1 MIRHRRALGLVA
13 ATAAAALVLG
23 ACGSNNATTPS
34 SSAAAGGGASSD
46 TGTSAAAGGSETS
59 ASSETSA
66 GSGAGSASDSGS
78 ASSSESGS
86 GSASSSES
94 GSGSESSSSSES
106 GSSSAGSGSDTASA
120 TGSSA
125 SSGGGGAA
133 VPDEGDWC
141 KALKDAYGDV
151 SGKTVQ
157 LYTSIVT
164 PEDQPY
170 KDAFKTW
177 EQCTGAKVNYTG
189 DKAFEAQITVK
200 VQASNPPDIALFPQ
214 PGLLKQ
220 VVESSGAVKPA
231 PALAAKNVDT
241 YYGKD
246 WKALGTV
253 NDQFY
258 GVPNSANVKSFVWYS
273 PKYFKEAGYTVP
285 TTWDELMALS
295 DKIAASG
302 KKPWCAGIASG
313 DATGWTVT
321 DWLEDFMLRG
331 AGPDVYNQWINH
343 DVKFADKPVADAL
356 AKVGGILKNPKY
368 VNGGY
373 GDVSTIAT
381 TTFQDGGLPI
391 LKGNCF
397 LHRQASFYAANWPK
411 GTKVSPDGDAYAFY
425 LPAFDD
431 KFGKPVLGGGEFAAS
446 FADRPEVQSF
456 QTFLTY
462 PVYSNTRAKLGN
474 FISANKGLDPKNVD
488 TEINKLSLKLLTD
501 PQTVFRFDASDLMPG
516 AVGADAEWKQLT
528 SWITGQDDQTTLAN
542 IDAAWPAS

>member
-23 ACGSNNATTPS
+23 ACGSNNASTPGT
-34 SSAAAGGGASSD
+34 SASAGGGASSD
-46 TGTSAAAGGSETS
+46 TGASGAGGGSGTSSGSETS
-59 ASSETSA
+59 SSA
-66 GSGAGSASDSGS
+66 
-78 ASSSESGS
+78 ESG
-86 GSASSSES
+86 GASAS
-94 GSGSESSSSSES
+94 GSGSESASSSET
-106 GSSSAGSGSDTASA
+106 GSGSASGSESSPGSEAASGSTATS
-120 TGSSA
+120 
-125 SSGGGGAA
+125 GGGAA
-133 VPDEGDWC
+133 TSGGGAANVPAEGDWC
-141 KALKDAYGDV
+141 KALKDTYGDV
-151 SGKTVQ
+151 TGKTVQ
-157 LYTSIVT
+157 LYTSIIT

-200 VQASNPPDIALFPQ
+200 VQAGNPPDIALFPQ

-313 DATGWTVT
+313 DATGWPLT

-331 AGPDVYNQWINH
+331 AGPDVYNQWITH
-343 DVKFADKPVADAL
+343 DVKFADKRVADAL
-356 AKVGGILKNPKY
+356 AKVGSILKNPKY

-391 LKGNCF
+391 LKGTCF

-411 GTKVSPDGDAYAFY
+411 GTKVAPDGDAYAFY
-425 LPAFDD
+425 LPTFDN

-446 FADRPEVQSF
+446 FSDRPEVQSF

-462 PVYSNTRAKLGN
+462 PIYSNTRAKLGN

-488 TEINKLSLKLLTD
+488 TEINRLSLKLLTD

-516 AVGADAEWKQLT
+516 AVGSDAEWKQLT
-528 SWITGQDDQTTLAN
+528 SWVTGQDDATTLAN
-542 IDAAWPAS
+542 IDAAWPAG

>member
-23 ACGSNNATTPS
+23 ACGSNNASTPG
-34 SSAAAGGGASSD
+34 SSASAGGGASSD
-46 TGTSAAAGGSETS
+46 TSASGAGGGSGTSSGSETS
-59 ASSETSA
+59 SSADSGGASAS
-66 GSGAGSASDSGS
+66 GSGSES

-86 GSASSSES
+86 GSAS
-94 GSGSESSSSSES
+94 GSESSP
-106 GSSSAGSGSDTASA
+106 GSDTAS
-120 TGSSA
+120 GSTAA
-125 SSGGGGAA
+125 SGGGAA
-133 VPDEGDWC
+133 NVPAEGDWC
-141 KALKDAYGDV
+141 KALKDTYGDV
-151 SGKTVQ
+151 TGKTVE

-200 VQASNPPDIALFPQ
+200 VQAGNPPDIALFPQ

-231 PALAAKNVDT
+231 PALAAKNVET
-241 YYGKD
+241 YYGGD
-246 WKALGTV
+246 WKKYGTV

-302 KKPWCAGIASG
+302 KKPWCAGIGSG
-313 DATGWTVT
+313 DATGWPAT
-321 DWLEDFMLRG
+321 DWLEDFVLRG
-331 AGPDVYNQWINH
+331 AGPDVYDRWISH
-343 DVKFADKPVADAL
+343 DVKFADKPIADAL
-356 AKVGGILKNPKY
+356 AKVGSILKNPKY

-391 LKGNCF
+391 LKGTCF

-411 GTKVSPDGDAYAFY
+411 GTKVAQDGDVYAFY
-425 LPAFDD
+425 LPPFND
-431 KFGKPVLGGGEFAAS
+431 KFGKPVEGGGEFAAAFS
-446 FADRPEVQSF
+446 DQPAVQSF

-462 PVYSNTRAKLGN
+462 PIYSNTRAKLGN
-474 FISANKGLDPKNVD
+474 FISANKGLDVANVD
-488 TEINKLSLKLLTD
+488 TPINKLSVQLLTD
-501 PQTVFRFDASDLMPG
+501 PKTVFRFDASDLMPG

-528 SWITGQDDQTTLAN
+528 SWITGQDDATTLAN
-542 IDAAWPAS
+542 IDRAWPAK